1 MLLLL
6 LVKLYLFFFSL
17 DFEKLTTEGK
27 KYIVWLQS
35 VIGFAVSK
43 SETLSISDNVKPL
56 DNIFW

>member
-6 LVKLYLFFFSL
+6 LVKLYLFFLL

-35 VIGFAVSK
+35 VIDFAVSK

>member
-6 LVKLYLFFFSL
+6 LVKLYLFFLL

-43 SETLSISDNVKPL
+43 SETLSRSDNVKPL